1 MVPGRSLGWQ
11 GWLVGFLILAVLGLT
26 VALIIFVVKANS
38 KACKDGLLAEEE
50 CHSVTR
56 LLEVQLTQAWEGLLR
71 NEVQAATCNET
82 VVTLLASLEMEKAQS
97 QEWLAKGEELR
108 GEKAQNFPRR
118 RIRRDGSSIE
128 EGRGR
133 APGLGS
139 LGSCQKKPVE
149 GVKGGPQ
156 VSKMGRHGG
165 GAEAV
170 LGPRMEPGEGRC
182 HCADRFPPTPP
193 RRFSPT
199 LGEIEE
205 LKHKLQNASVEAE
218 RLRKGAETSSKKKE
232 IASAS
237 SLKALS
243 PLVVSVH
250 LLLAF
255 VALLA

>member
-11 GWLVGFLILAVLGLT
+11 RWLGGFLILAVLGLS
-26 VALIIFVVKANS
+26 VALVIFVVKANS

-50 CHSVTR
+50 CHGITR

-71 NEVQAATCNET
+71 TEVEAATCNKT

-108 GEKAQNFPRR
+108 GE
-118 RIRRDGSSIE
+118 
-128 EGRGR
+128 
-133 APGLGS
+133 
-139 LGSCQKKPVE
+139 
-149 GVKGGPQ
+149 
-156 VSKMGRHGG
+156 
-165 GAEAV
+165 
-170 LGPRMEPGEGRC
+170 
-182 HCADRFPPTPP
+182 
-193 RRFSPT
+193 
-199 LGEIEE
+199 IEE
-205 LKHKLQNASVEAE
+205 LKHKLQNASVEVE
-218 RLRKGAETSSKKKE
+218 RLRKGTETSSNKKE

>member
-11 GWLVGFLILAVLGLT
+11 RWLGGFLILAVLGLS
-26 VALIIFVVKANS
+26 VALVIFVVKANS

-50 CHSVTR
+50 CHGVTR
-56 LLEVQLTQAWEGLLR
+56 LLEIQLTQAWEGLLR

-82 VVTLLASLEMEKAQS
+82 MVTLLASLEMEKAQS

-108 GEKAQNFPRR
+108 GEKAQSFPRR
-118 RIRRDGSSIE
+118 RIRRDGFVPTSS
-128 EGRGR
+128 
-133 APGLGS
+133 P
-139 LGSCQKKPVE
+139 
-149 GVKGGPQ
+149 
-156 VSKMGRHGG
+156 
-165 GAEAV
+165 
-170 LGPRMEPGEGRC
+170 
-182 HCADRFPPTPP
+182 
-193 RRFSPT
+193 
-199 LGEIEE
+199 
-205 LKHKLQNASVEAE
+205 
-218 RLRKGAETSSKKKE
+218 RKGTETSSKKKE